1 MGEPATAR
9 LTEPDISV
17 YNKSRSEQWPIT
29 IVLVNGQSI
38 TGPVSRFGRYTVA
51 VRVGDVIRMVY
62 KTSIAYIEFSTEVNF
77 RGYGFVTEATV
88 LEQAAI

>member
-1 MGEPATAR
+1 
-9 LTEPDISV
+9 
-17 YNKSRSEQWPIT
+17 
-29 IVLVNGQSI
+29 
-38 TGPVSRFGRYTVA
+38 
-51 VRVGDVIRMVY
+51 MVY